1 MNLLN
6 LKSNNQ
12 TTLLGYNDL
21 FLKIVKLF
29 DNNKLPN
36 KILLSGS
43 KGIGKSTFAYHL
55 ANYILSKYEEFP
67 YDLNSFNINSFNKSF
82 NLVKN
87 NSHPNFFLI
96 DLAEDKKVIE
106 ISQVREMINYSNKS
120 TFNNREKIILIDNAE
135 FLNANSSN
143 ALLKIIEE
151 PNDRTIFIL
160 VFDSN
165 KKILDTIKSRCIF
178 FNLSLSFGESI
189 DITNNIINDD
199 INDLINSELINY
211 YNTIGDFINLI
222 NFSKNFNFDIY
233 KLNLKDFLSNIID
246 NKTYKKDIYIKDNV
260 NKFIELY
267 FLKLFKSNKPNKKI
281 SYIYENFIK
290 KNFYLKKFNL
300 DEESFFIEFK
310 AKILN
315 G

>member
-12 TTLLGYNDL
+12 TSLLGYDDL

-29 DNNKLPN
+29 DNKKLPN

-165 KKILDTIKSRCIF
+165 KKILDTIKSRCIS
-178 FNLSLSFGESI
+178 FNLSLSFRESI
-189 DITNNIINDD
+189 DITNKIINDD
-199 INDLINSELINY
+199 INDLINPELINY

-222 NFSKNFNFDIY
+222 NFSKNLNLDIY
-233 KLNLKDFLSNIID
+233 KLNLRDFLNNIID
-246 NKTYKKDIYIKDNV
+246 NKAYKKDIYIKDNV
-260 NKFIELY
+260 NKFIEQYL
-267 FLKLFKSNKPNKKI
+267 LKLFKSKKPNKKI

-290 KNFYLKKFNL
+290 KNFHLKKFNL

>member
-1 MNLLN
+1 MNLLS

-12 TTLLGYNDL
+12 TSLLGYDDL
-21 FLKIVKLF
+21 FFKIVKLF
-29 DNNKLPN
+29 DNKKLPN

-55 ANYILSKYEEFP
+55 TNYILSKYEEFP
-67 YDLNSFNINSFNKSF
+67 YDLNNFNINSLNKSF

-135 FLNANSSN
+135 FLNTNSSN

-165 KKILDTIKSRCIF
+165 KKILDTIKSRCIS
-178 FNLSLSFGESI
+178 FNLSLSFRESI
-189 DITNNIINDD
+189 NITNKIINDD
-199 INDLINSELINY
+199 INDLINPELINY

-222 NFSKNFNFDIY
+222 NFSKNLNLDIY
-233 KLNLKDFLSNIID
+233 KLNLRDFLNNIID
-246 NKTYKKDIYIKDNV
+246 NKAYKKDIYIKDNV

-267 FLKLFKSNKPNKKI
+267 LLKLFKSKKPNKKI

-290 KNFYLKKFNL
+290 KNFHLKKFNL

>member
-12 TTLLGYNDL
+12 TTLLGYDDL

-29 DNNKLPN
+29 DNKKLPN

-165 KKILDTIKSRCIF
+165 KKILDTIKSRCIS
-178 FNLSLSFGESI
+178 FNLSLSFRESI
-189 DITNNIINDD
+189 DITNKIINDD
-199 INDLINSELINY
+199 INDLINPELINY

-222 NFSKNFNFDIY
+222 NFSKNLNLDIY
-233 KLNLKDFLSNIID
+233 KLNLRDFLNNIID
-246 NKTYKKDIYIKDNV
+246 NKAYKKDIYIKDNV
-260 NKFIELY
+260 NKFIEQYL
-267 FLKLFKSNKPNKKI
+267 LKLFKSKKPNKKI

>member
-1 MNLLN
+1 MNLLS

-12 TTLLGYNDL
+12 TSLLGYDDL
-21 FLKIVKLF
+21 FFKIVKLF
-29 DNNKLPN
+29 DNKKLPN

-165 KKILDTIKSRCIF
+165 KKILDTIKSRCIS
-178 FNLSLSFGESI
+178 FNLSLSFRESI
-189 DITNNIINDD
+189 DITNKIINDD
-199 INDLINSELINY
+199 INDLINPELINY

-222 NFSKNFNFDIY
+222 NFSKNLNLDIY
-233 KLNLKDFLSNIID
+233 KLNLRDFLNNIID
-246 NKTYKKDIYIKDNV
+246 NKAYKKDIYIKDNV
-260 NKFIELY
+260 NKFIEQYL
-267 FLKLFKSNKPNKKI
+267 LKLFKSKKPNKKI

>member
-12 TTLLGYNDL
+12 TSLLGYDDL

-29 DNNKLPN
+29 DNKKLPN

-55 ANYILSKYEEFP
+55 ANYILSKNEEFP

-165 KKILDTIKSRCIF
+165 KKILDTIKSRCIS
-178 FNLSLSFGESI
+178 FNLSLSFRESI
-189 DITNNIINDD
+189 NITNKIINGD
-199 INDLINSELINY
+199 INDLINPELINY

-222 NFSKNFNFDIY
+222 NFSKNLNLDIY
-233 KLNLKDFLSNIID
+233 KSNLRDFLNNIID
-246 NKTYKKDIYIKDNV
+246 NKAYKKDIYIKDNV

-267 FLKLFKSNKPNKKI
+267 LLKLFKSKKPNKKI

-290 KNFYLKKFNL
+290 KNFHLKKFNL